1 MKNKEDKKVSEGTS
15 DKGLKRCN
23 PDVAKGLTAEQVLSR
38 KAAGAVNVQK
48 QGLTPTVSDIV
59 VKNTF
64 TLFNFIN
71 IFLAVIIVLVGHP
84 ENILFLGIALSNT
97 CMGIF
102 QELRAKR
109 GLDKLSVL
117 AKAHVTVVRDGNEL
131 FVPQEDIVLDDI
143 IVLTAGNQVCADGV
157 LVSSERIELDESLL
171 TGESDRI
178 QKAEGDTV
186 LSGSY
191 VTSGH
196 GFIQVTAVG
205 EDCYAHSLT
214 AEAKKSK
221 KQVPQLLRTLNR
233 IIMILTIVIIPLGT
247 ALFCTKYF
255 LGGETLETAVLGAS
269 ASVLGMIPAGLIL
282 LTGVTMTVGAIK
294 LAARKA
300 LVQSLPS
307 IETLARVDVL
317 CLDKTGTITDGSL
330 LFERMEICSDRT
342 KEDISQAVSELMGAL
357 EDRNSTAE
365 ALNREFGNTENWRS
379 QVTVPFSSDRKWS
392 GVTFEGEGTYILGAP
407 NIIFAGRETDFLERA
422 NAEAAEGMR
431 VLCLAFSEKTIENDS
446 LPEGLSCLSLFI
458 LSDHLRENAAETFRY
473 FADENV
479 IMKVISGDNPRTVSA
494 VAAKAGLAGA
504 DKSIDMSTVAEDADY
519 AELADEYTVFG
530 HVTPEQKK
538 KLIRGLK
545 ENGHT
550 ACMTGDGINDIL
562 AMREADCS
570 VSMVGG
576 SEAARSASDFVLI
589 SDDFSV
595 MVDVLKEGRRVINN
609 IEKVAAIFLLKTAYS
624 VLLTLIYIFIP
635 YPYPIA
641 PLQMMPIN
649 ELTIGIPTFFLALQA
664 NYARPKGQLLTN
676 ILEHT
681 LPAAITV
688 LCNTLYIQLAG
699 IYFDLPTEESST
711 MVVFLIGVMGFYLLH
726 QLARPYTRRIKLLL
740 VVLVCC
746 FVVCFTLLEHL
757 FMLEGLFSR
766 NAFFYLPLVY
776 FSYHVHSFL
785 GKVCSKAVEAYH
797 ILKYAGWMKR
807 KGIEKK

>member
-1 MKNKEDKKVSEGTS
+1 MKKKKEKDVSLNTS
-15 DKGLKRCN
+15 DRVVKRCS
-23 PDVAKGLTAEQVLSR
+23 PEITRGLTADQVSSR
-38 KAAGAVNVQK
+38 IAAGAVNIQK
-48 QGLTPTVSDIV
+48 QGLTPTVSNIII
-59 VKNTF
+59 KNTF

-71 IFLAVIIVLVGHP
+71 IFLAIIIVMVGHP

-102 QELRAKR
+102 QEIRAKR

-117 AKAHVTVVRDGNEL
+117 AKAHVTVVRDGDEL
-131 FVPQEDIVLDDI
+131 FVAQDAIVLDDI
-143 IVLTAGNQVCADGV
+143 IVLTAGNQICADGV
-157 LVSSERIELDESLL
+157 LVTSERLEMDESLL

-196 GFIQVTAVG
+196 GYIQVTAVG

-233 IIMILTIVIIPLGT
+233 IIMVLTIVIIPLGT

-294 LAARKA
+294 LAKRKA
-300 LVQSLPS
+300 LVQALPS

-330 LFERMEICSDRT
+330 LYERMELCSD
-342 KEDISQAVSELMGAL
+342 KSQETVQRAVSELMGAL
-357 EDRNSTAE
+357 DDRNSTAI
-365 ALNREFGNTENWRS
+365 ALNNEFGNGENWNS
-379 QVTVPFSSDRKWS
+379 EITVPFSSDRKWS
-392 GVTFEGEGTYILGAP
+392 GASFEGEGTYILGAP
-407 NIIFAGRETDFLERA
+407 NIIFAGREADFLEQA
-422 NAEAAEGMR
+422 NAEAAQGMR
-431 VLCLAFSEKTIENDS
+431 VLCLAFSPHPIEEDC
-446 LPEGLSCLSLFI
+446 LPDDLSCLALLI

-473 FADENV
+473 FAQENV

-494 VAAKAGLAGA
+494 VAAKAGLMGS
-504 DKSIDMSTVAEDADY
+504 DKSIDMSTVEENADY
-519 AELADEYTVFG
+519 AALAEEYTIFG
-530 HVTPEQKK
+530 HVTPKQKQE
-538 KLIRGLK
+538 LIRGLK
-545 ENGHT
+545 KNGHT

-688 LCNTLYIQLAG
+688 LCNTLYIQLASIVFG
-699 IYFDLPTEESST
+699 LPTEESST

-726 QLARPYTRRIKLLL
+726 QLARPYTRRIKFLL
-740 VVLVCC
+740 VLLVCA
-746 FVVCFTLLEHL
+746 FVVCFTIFERL
-757 FMLEGLFSR
+757 FMLNGLFSR

-776 FSYHVHSFL
+776 FSYHIHSFL
-785 GKVCSKAVEAYH
+785 GRVCSKAVEAYH

-807 KGIEKK
+807 RGRKKN